1 MLYCRAAVADQT
13 IAIPNRAFF
22 KASEVCELAQL
33 QAYVLRTWELEFPS
47 LGVRRPGTSQ
57 RIYRRQDVEQ
67 VLQIKQLVFTEG
79 LTLGGARRRLEGDVP
94 VSPAEDISFGALVA
108 PEVRAK
114 LAEIKSGLRSIL
126 TILSPAAPAGDVG
139 PHAAGAAEA
148 SSGEESAADV
158 LAFDLSGRQAQGR
171 TDRTPPRG
179 TAGRR
184 PARGPR
190 QPKRRG

>member
-1 MLYCRAAVADQT
+1 MADQT

-47 LGVRRPGTSQ
+47 LGVRRPGTGQ

-67 VLQIKQLVFTEG
+67 VLQIKQLVFSEG
-79 LTLGGARRRLEGDVP
+79 LTLAGARRRLEGDVP
-94 VSPAEDISFGALVA
+94 VPPAEDVSFGALIA

-126 TILSPAAPAGDVG
+126 TILSPAAATDDAGSDAVVG
-139 PHAAGAAEA
+139 AEA
-148 SSGEESAADV
+148 SGGEQSAADV
-158 LAFDLSGRQAQGR
+158 LAFEHPGRHTEGR
-171 TDRTPPRG
+171 TVETPPRG
-179 TAGRR
+179 TPSRR
-184 PARGPR
+184 TARRPR